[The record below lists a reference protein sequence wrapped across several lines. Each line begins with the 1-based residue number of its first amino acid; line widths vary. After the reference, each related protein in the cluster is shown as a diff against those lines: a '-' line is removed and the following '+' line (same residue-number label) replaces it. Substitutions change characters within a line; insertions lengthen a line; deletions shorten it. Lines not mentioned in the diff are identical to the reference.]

1 MPKTLYIV
9 TFLILALCAACD
21 NPYSPDS
28 DDGGTGTTTGTTTGT
43 SKKDC
48 NVTLRVANLEQVAYN
63 EASNNEA
70 SNNKASGNKAS
81 GNEASGNEAFGNE
94 ASTKDVIYRSASES
108 TPVGEV
114 CTRLS
119 FAVYDINDD
128 GSYTK
133 VGEVSQTNSDN
144 AFGTAD
150 LSVTAGTHLLVVIAH
165 NGTGKP
171 TMTNPEKIT
180 FPSNKTTDT
189 FFCTQQFSVS
199 DGGTTNLN
207 LNLKRAVAKVC
218 FSPDDKTPSKVTKM
232 KFYYTG
238 GSSTFNAVSGYGCVN
253 SKQTEERPVV
263 ASAHEGSSTYS
274 IYTFPRSDSNSINL
288 EVTALDNDTKLYYRK
303 FSDIPITLNYITRCH
318 GNFFGDD
325 PSGGRVAPGIT
336 IDTRWSSELDYT
348 FDSPSTNIETE

>member
-9 TFLILALCAACD
+9 TFLILAFCAACD

-28 DDGGTGTTTGTTTGT
+28 DDGGTGTTTGTT
-43 SKKDC
+43 KKDC
-48 NVTLRVANLEQVAYN
+48 NVTLRVANLEQVDYN

-70 SNNKASGNKAS
+70 S
-81 GNEASGNEAFGNE
+81 GNE
-94 ASTKDVIYRSASES
+94 ASTKDGIYRSASER

-150 LSVTAGTHLLVVIAH
+150 LSVTTGTHLLVVIAH
-165 NGTGKP
+165 NGTAKP

-207 LNLKRAVAKVC
+207 LNLKRAVAKV
-218 FSPDDKTPSKVTKM
+218 
-232 KFYYTG
+232 
-238 GSSTFNAVSGYGCVN
+238 
-253 SKQTEERPVV
+253 
-263 ASAHEGSSTYS
+263 
-274 IYTFPRSDSNSINL
+274 
-288 EVTALDNDTKLYYRK
+288 
-303 FSDIPITLNYITRCH
+303 
-318 GNFFGDD
+318 
-325 PSGGRVAPGIT
+325 
-336 IDTRWSSELDYT
+336 
-348 FDSPSTNIETE
+348 

>member
-9 TFLILALCAACD
+9 TFLILAFCAACD

-28 DDGGTGTTTGTTTGT
+28 DDGGTGTTTGTT
-43 SKKDC
+43 KKDC
-48 NVTLRVANLEQVAYN
+48 NVTLRVANLEQVDYN

-70 SNNKASGNKAS
+70 SNN
-81 GNEASGNEAFGNE
+81 EASINEAFGNE
-94 ASTKDVIYRSASES
+94 ASTKDGIYRSASES

-150 LSVTAGTHLLVVIAH
+150 LSVTTGTHLLVVIAH
-165 NGTGKP
+165 NGTAKP

-180 FPSNKTTDT
+180 FPNNKTTDT

-199 DGGTTNLN
+199 DGGTTSLN

-218 FSPDDKTPSKVTKM
+218 FSPDDKTPSKITKM
-232 KFYYTG
+232 RFYYTG

-253 SKQTEERPVV
+253 SKQTEDRPVV

-288 EVTALDNDTKLYYRK
+288 DVTAMDNNDTKLYYRK

-318 GNFFGDD
+318 GNFFGED
-325 PSGGRVAPGIT
+325 PSGGRVAPDVT